1 VPDVALRIS
10 IDEEHARAPARQP
23 GRDVNGGRRLPDAA
37 LHVDDRKLLHECGH
51 YTGKITYMARYVLR
65 VNGQD
70 REVDAEPGDSL
81 LSVLRYDFG
90 LTGSRFGCG
99 EGQCGACSVLLD
111 GNAARSCVTR
121 VGAVGAKSIVT
132 IEGLA
137 HGAGSAARSTDSA
150 LHPVQQAFL
159 ETEAF
164 QCGYCTSGMI
174 MAAVGLL
181 KTNPNPTEQDIARLM
196 DRSVCR
202 CGTYP
207 RIVKAVRLA
216 AERMRATNGV
226 MGGSR

>member
-1 VPDVALRIS
+1 
-10 IDEEHARAPARQP
+10 
-23 GRDVNGGRRLPDAA
+23 
-37 LHVDDRKLLHECGH
+37 
-51 YTGKITYMARYVLR
+51 MARYTLR
-65 VNGQD
+65 VNG
-70 REVDAEPGDSL
+70 RTHEVDAEPGDNL
-81 LSVLRYDFG
+81 LSILRYDIG

-99 EGQCGACSVLLD
+99 EGQCGACTVLLD
-111 GNAARSCVTR
+111 GAAARSCVTR
-121 VGAVGAKSIVT
+121 VGTIGAKAITT

-137 HGAGSAARSTDSA
+137 ADDR

-174 MAAVGLL
+174 MATVGLL
-181 KTNPNPTEQDIARLM
+181 KTNPNPTETDIVRLM

-216 AERMRATNGV
+216 AEKAKSTTTASI
-226 MGGSR
+226 GGRHE

>member
-1 VPDVALRIS
+1 MP
-10 IDEEHARAPARQP
+10 
-23 GRDVNGGRRLPDAA
+23 
-37 LHVDDRKLLHECGH
+37 
-51 YTGKITYMARYVLR
+51 RYVLR
-65 VNGQD
+65 VNGTD
-70 REVDAEPGDSL
+70 REIDAEPGDSL

-99 EGQCGACSVLLD
+99 DGQCGACTVLLD
-111 GNAARSCVTR
+111 GVGARSCVTR
-121 VGAVGAKSIVT
+121 VGTVKAKAVTT
-132 IEGLA
+132 IEALA
-137 HGAGSAARSTDSA
+137 TGGR

-159 ETEAF
+159 EVEAF

-181 KTNPNPTEQDIARLM
+181 KTNPNPSESDIARLM

-216 AERMRATNGV
+216 AQRMRSTSSASGDL
-226 MGGSR
+226 

>member
-1 VPDVALRIS
+1 
-10 IDEEHARAPARQP
+10 
-23 GRDVNGGRRLPDAA
+23 
-37 LHVDDRKLLHECGH
+37 
-51 YTGKITYMARYVLR
+51 MARYVLR

-81 LSVLRYDFG
+81 LSILRYDFG
-90 LTGSRFGCG
+90 LTGSHYGCG

-111 GNAARSCVTR
+111 GAAARSCVTR
-121 VGAVGAKSIVT
+121 VGAVGAKSITT
-132 IEGLA
+132 IEGLTP
-137 HGAGSAARSTDSA
+137 GSAGSKTPAESGRAQ

-174 MAAVGLL
+174 MATVGLL

-216 AERMRATNGV
+216 AERMAAQTPAV
-226 MGGSR
+226 GGGKR

>member
-1 VPDVALRIS
+1 
-10 IDEEHARAPARQP
+10 
-23 GRDVNGGRRLPDAA
+23 
-37 LHVDDRKLLHECGH
+37 
-51 YTGKITYMARYVLR
+51 MARYVLR

-90 LTGSRFGCG
+90 LTGSHFGCG
-99 EGQCGACSVLLD
+99 EGQCGACTVLLD
-111 GNAARSCVTR
+111 GAGARSCVTR
-121 VGAVGAKSIVT
+121 VGSVGGKAITT
-132 IEGLA
+132 IESLA
-137 HGAGSAARSTDSA
+137 NGDR

-159 ETEAF
+159 DAEAF

-181 KTNPNPTEQDIARLM
+181 KANPNPSEQDIARLM
-196 DRSVCR
+196 DGNVCR

-216 AERMRATNGV
+216 ADRMRQTTTVA
-226 MGGSR
+226 GGGR